1 MKKNCLSDIDVIV
14 LAGGLGTRIAN
25 ILPQTPKILAPINNH
40 PFIFFL
46 LSWLKKFGACRI
58 VFSLGYLAEQVED
71 YLSANRFE
79 GMDFLVVN
87 EDKPMGTAGAIYNA
101 RSKIRSDLVLVIN
114 GDSLIDANLCE
125 FVAFHKSGKTS
136 ASILCNLVSESD
148 RYGLVEIDKNN
159 RIISF
164 KEKLTNQGKGS
175 ISAGVYLFNSSVLD
189 EIFVS
194 GPSIEKD
201 FFQKQPA
208 GRVAGMEVNREFIDI
223 GTPKDLR
230 RASNFIDRYFK

>member
-14 LAGGLGTRIAN
+14 LAGGLGTRIAD

-58 VFSLGYLAEQVED
+58 VFSLGYLSDQVEV
-71 YLSANRFE
+71 YLSANPFE

-87 EDKPMGTAGAIYNA
+87 EDKPLGTAGAIYNA
-101 RSKIRSDLVLVIN
+101 RSEIRSDLVLVIN

-125 FVAFHKSGKTS
+125 FVAFHKSEETS

-164 KEKLTNQGKGS
+164 KEKLANQGKGN
-175 ISAGVYLFNSSVLD
+175 ISTGVYLFNASILD
-189 EIFVS
+189 ELFVL

-208 GRVAGMEVNREFIDI
+208 GRVAGMAVVGEFIDI

-230 RASNFIDRYFK
+230 RASNFIDKYFN